1 MDVQRDTLSTLAGLA
16 AHIGPGLEPP
26 GYSELL
32 HEVTEAVRSLLKAQ
46 ACSVAV
52 LDRSEE
58 KLIFVAASG
67 AGAERVL
74 GAQMPAG
81 EGIAG
86 WVVAS
91 GQSITVSDVT
101 KDPRFAAEVAA
112 STGYVPDALWALPLE
127 DDGDVLGVMEV
138 LDARAETN
146 ADDERAVAVLS
157 HQAALAL
164 RVSLTFENLGAVFFR
179 AVAGAVD
186 DVDLSDALR
195 EAGSGTRKPA
205 GDLGELA
212 WLFYELGKLGPEERT
227 AAVRM
232 LSTFVSYA
240 QARDPSA

>member
-1 MDVQRDTLSTLAGLA
+1 
-16 AHIGPGLEPP
+16 
-26 GYSELL
+26 
-32 HEVTEAVRSLLKAQ
+32 
-46 ACSVAV
+46 
-52 LDRSEE
+52 
-58 KLIFVAASG
+58 
-67 AGAERVL
+67 
-74 GAQMPAG
+74 
-81 EGIAG
+81 
-86 WVVAS
+86 
-91 GQSITVSDVT
+91 
-101 KDPRFAAEVAA
+101 
-112 STGYVPDALWALPLE
+112 
-127 DDGDVLGVMEV
+127 MEV